1 MAYTAGSRQ
10 PCPHARTF
18 MQISEQTVFN
28 NITEHTRSDQ
38 FSAAEQILGELRD
51 RLEAQVMREPLFHYP
66 AATGDHWCV
75 RDVYDH
81 AILALKGLAA
91 MHQQAVPEPP
101 RQQLISREGI
111 VIDLE
116 DKIQTNRA
124 ETHLGTDDT
133 QPGNRNTR

>member
-1 MAYTAGSRQ
+1 MAYTSGSQ
-10 PCPHARTF
+10 PTCPHARTF
-18 MQISEQTVFN
+18 IQIAEQTIFAK
-28 NITEHTRSDQ
+28 ITEHTTPDQ
-38 FSAAEQILGELRD
+38 FTAAEDILRQLGQ
-51 RLEAQVMREPLFHYP
+51 RLAAQVDMFHYP

-75 RDVYDH
+75 QDVYDH
-81 AILALKGLAA
+81 AVLALAGLAA

-101 RQQLISREGI
+101 KQQLITREGI

-116 DKIQTNRA
+116 EKIQTNRA

>member
-1 MAYTAGSRQ
+1 MAYSAGSRQ

-18 MQISEQTVFN
+18 MQIAEQTIFSK
-28 NITEHTRSDQ
+28 ITEHTRPDQ
-38 FSAAEQILGELRD
+38 FTSAEEILQQLCQ
-51 RLEAQVMREPLFHYP
+51 RLEAQVDMFHYP

-81 AILALKGLAA
+81 AVLALAGLAA

-101 RQQLISREGI
+101 KQQLITKEGI

-116 DKIQTNRA
+116 EKLQTNRD